1 MFVGM
6 LNAFNFSNRTGTRIR
21 AYKSFGIFT
30 IGAATLDEFADEL
43 YTRTKKVQA
52 LSHLPALSFHF
63 YIDFLHYLTSLV
75 VGQSLVHGLEYHPK
89 GV

>member
-1 MFVGM
+1 MRLILVIE
-6 LNAFNFSNRTGTRIR
+6 LGTRIR

-63 YIDFLHYLTSLV
+63 YIDLLHYLIGLIVSK
-75 VGQSLVHGLEYHPK
+75 SLVHGLEYHSEGK
-89 GV
+89 